1 MSWID
6 KLLDPGVITN
16 IVVAVVAIRYTI
28 ETQELRR
35 TAVKQLDLMR
45 QSMSSS
51 LLPFVLAG
59 IRKLSSVT
67 EAEKRRSMSNLLNGL
82 YEE

>member
-67 EAEKRRSMSNLLNGL
+67 EAEKKEDR
-82 YEE
+82 